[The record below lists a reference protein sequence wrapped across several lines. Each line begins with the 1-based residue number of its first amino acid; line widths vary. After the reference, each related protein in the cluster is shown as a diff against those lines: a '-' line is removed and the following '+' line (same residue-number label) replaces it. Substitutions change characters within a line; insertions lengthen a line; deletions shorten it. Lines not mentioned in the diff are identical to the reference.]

1 MYPPVHHLVASYLQY
16 SRPEPV
22 EDVDYDESSDDAP
35 VNRRAEWLGDMGGV
49 PASQALKEAATA
61 EEALAAAERMF
72 FGDVN
77 EFL

>member
-1 MYPPVHHLVASYLQY
+1 MHHLVASYLQY
-16 SRPEPV
+16 TRPAPV
-22 EDVDYDESSDDAP
+22 EEVDDDDPGDDAP
-35 VNRRAEWLGDMGGV
+35 VDRRAAWLGDMGGV
-49 PASQALKEAATA
+49 PASQALKDAATP